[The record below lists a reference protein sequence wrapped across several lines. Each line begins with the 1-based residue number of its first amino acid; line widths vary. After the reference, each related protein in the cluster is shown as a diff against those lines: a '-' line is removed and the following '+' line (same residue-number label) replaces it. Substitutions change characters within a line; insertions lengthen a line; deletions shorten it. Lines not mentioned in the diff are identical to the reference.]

1 MRKVLLPALIIIGAS
16 LLIIRVFYLQII
28 DDSFKLK
35 SDNNAI
41 KIKYDYPERGY
52 IYDRNGVLLVANQP
66 SYDIMVIPRELNKTD
81 TLEFCKLLNISK
93 EDFIKKVEK
102 ARVYSPRL
110 PSVFLAQLNK
120 NEFAAFQEKI
130 RKFEGFYFQKRS
142 LRDYEVDYGANIFGF
157 ITQANEKLIEKNNYY
172 KSGDLIG
179 KQGVEESYEKFLRG
193 IKGVKYFQ
201 KDKFNREIGSYKEGK
216 YDTIAVQGE
225 DINLTID
232 SEIQKYGEQLM
243 VNKRGGIVAIEPT
256 TGEILALV
264 TAPSYDPSILVGRQR
279 SKNYT
284 KLYHDSIAKPLYDRG
299 LLAEYPP
306 GSPFKIMTGLVGL
319 QEEVV
324 TEETTFVCNHGFS
337 YARGRFQ
344 RCHCGGGVRDLHVGI
359 YKSCNA
365 YFSNVYLRT
374 IAKYQK
380 TPYAVDVWSNHI
392 KSFGL
397 GQFMGYDLPTG
408 KKGNIP
414 TSTTYKKIYPNW
426 GYSGKT
432 IISNAIGQGEVL
444 MTPIQ
449 LANMMSA
456 VANQGY
462 YYTPH
467 IIKKIK
473 GEKIDKKF
481 TTKHVTTIDK
491 KYFPPM
497 ISGLFDVKHLYYT
510 LSYNEDNEQAEWV
523 AYELIGHKGKQ
534 KHYQRPFFIKD
545 PNVTTGSADWK
556 NYKNSGYDKGH
567 LCPAGDMISDKKGYD
582 ETFYTSNISPQL
594 HAFNEGIWNRLEQKT
609 RYWSVKY
616 EKVYVITGGILSS
629 NLSTIGNEKVAVPN
643 FFYKIIGNI
652 SGDKFKMIAFLIP
665 NAKSDKPLYDYVVSV
680 DTIEKMTGIDFF
692 PKLEDKIEANLEKKA
707 DYKEWS
713 F

>member
-1 MRKVLLPALIIIGAS
+1 MRKILLPALIIIGAS

-35 SDNNAI
+35 SENNAI
-41 KIKYDYPERGY
+41 KIEYDYPERGY

-81 TLEFCKLLNISK
+81 TLEFCKLLNITK
-93 EDFIKKVEK
+93 EDFIKKIEK
-102 ARVYSPRL
+102 AKVYSPRL

-120 NEFAAFQEKI
+120 TEFAAFQEKI

-142 LRDYEVDYGANIFGF
+142 LRDYEANYGANIFGF
-157 ITQANEKLIEKNNYY
+157 ITQANEKLIEKNHYY

-179 KQGVEESYEKFLRG
+179 KQGVEESYEKILRG

-201 KDKFNREIGSYKEGK
+201 KDKFNREIGSYKDGK
-216 YDTIAVQGE
+216 YDTIALQGE

-232 SEIQKYGEQLM
+232 AEIQKYGEQLM
-243 VNKRGGIVAIEPT
+243 VNKRGGIVAIEPK

-264 TAPSYDPSILVGRQR
+264 TAPSYDPGILVGRQR

-284 KLYHDSIAKPLYDRG
+284 KLYRDSIANPLYDRS

-319 QEEVV
+319 QEEVID
-324 TEETTFVCNHGFS
+324 EETTFVCNHGFA
-337 YARGRFQ
+337 YARGHFQ
-344 RCHCGGGVRDLHVGI
+344 RCHCGGGIRDLHVGT

-374 IAKYQK
+374 IAKYNK
-380 TPYAVDVWSNHI
+380 PAYAVDVWSNHI

-414 TSTTYKKIYPNW
+414 TSKTYKRIYPNGGW
-426 GYSGKT
+426 RGTT

-456 VANQGY
+456 VANEGY

-473 GEKIDKKF
+473 GETIDKKY

-491 KYFPPM
+491 KHFAPM
-497 ISGLFDVKHLYYT
+497 ISGLFDVYNKGTAYALRVEGIDICGKTGTAENFAKINGVRTQLEDHSIFVAFAPKDNPKIAIAILVENGGFGSTIAGPIASLMIEKYLRKKITRTDLETRVLNTSLQGRYAKLGG
-510 LSYNEDNEQAEWV
+510 LSEEV
-523 AYELIGHKGKQ
+523 KKELW
-534 KHYQRPFFIKD
+534 IKD
-545 PNVTTGSADWK
+545 SILKSKTKLA
-556 NYKNSGYDKGH
+556 
-567 LCPAGDMISDKKGYD
+567 AAKKD
-582 ETFYTSNISPQL
+582 TL
-594 HAFNEGIWNRLEQKT
+594 KT
-609 RYWSVKY
+609 
-616 EKVYVITGGILSS
+616 
-629 NLSTIGNEKVAVPN
+629 
-643 FFYKIIGNI
+643 
-652 SGDKFKMIAFLIP
+652 
-665 NAKSDKPLYDYVVSV
+665 
-680 DTIEKMTGIDFF
+680 
-692 PKLEDKIEANLEKKA
+692 KK
-707 DYKEWS
+707 
-713 F
+713 